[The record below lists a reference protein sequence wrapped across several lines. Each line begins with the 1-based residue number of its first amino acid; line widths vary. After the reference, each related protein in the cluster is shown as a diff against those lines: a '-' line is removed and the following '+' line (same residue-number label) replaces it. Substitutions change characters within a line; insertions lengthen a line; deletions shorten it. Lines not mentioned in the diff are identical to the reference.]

1 MTSTTKAW
9 IHSLGVAA
17 IGGASSALSAI
28 FVAPDTFN
36 FTSHG
41 LMNILKIALFA
52 AVVPVLTLLKQSPLP
67 PESEQP
73 SVVPPPQKLGVLM
86 LCSLLLM
93 GTMTVPTTGCTP
105 TQVVAEVNVVIDQA
119 TNIIA
124 VADPG
129 ASWLPQLRQ
138 AVASLKAAEATWQ
151 GGGVVNVVISALNTV
166 EAIVAVIPQ
175 TAAYAPLVAVLV
187 AGIEAILIAFEPQQ
201 PAAAK
206 KASRAMVAN
215 SNPYIGRAKVASV
228 KDSKK
233 QWNAIVDANPQ
244 LALARL

>member
-1 MTSTTKAW
+1 MTSTTKTW
-9 IHSLGVAA
+9 IHSLVAAA
-17 IGGASSALSAI
+17 IGGGSTALSAAL
-28 FVAPDTFN
+28 VAPDIFN
-36 FTSHG
+36 MSSHG
-41 LMNILKIALFA
+41 LMNIVKIAIIA
-52 AVVPVLTLLKQSPLP
+52 AAVPVLALLKQSPLP

-93 GTMTVPTTGCTP
+93 GTLTVPTTGCTP

-129 ASWLPQLRQ
+129 ASWLPELRQ
-138 AVASLKAAEATWQ
+138 AVASLKAAEASWQ
-151 GGGVVNVVISALNTV
+151 GGGVINVVISSLNTV

-187 AGIEAILIAFEPQQ
+187 AGIEAILVAFEPQ
-201 PAAAK
+201 PAAVRAN
-206 KASRAMVAN
+206 RAMVTN
-215 SNPYIGRAKVASV
+215 SNPYVGRVKVSSV
-228 KDSKK
+228 KDSRK